1 MDKRFLAIL
10 AALGGTTIYAL
21 NHTIAKDVMPT
32 YVQGFGFIM
41 IRLIGGTVLFWIVS
55 LFVPKLHTHQQHCYY
70 YHHTH
75 FGLYFFDI
83 YSQRKIDSSSN
94 SGCLARIY
102 GRIGAH
108 YIQSTRTR

>member
-41 IRLIGGTVLFWIVS
+41 IRLIGGTVLFLDGEPV
-55 LFVPKLHTHQQHCYY
+55 FAQT
-70 YHHTH
+70 TH
-75 FGLYFFDI
+75 FPCGY
-83 YSQRKIDSSSN
+83 
-94 SGCLARIY
+94 
-102 GRIGAH
+102 
-108 YIQSTRTR
+108 